1 MSNNA
6 LCERCARRKI
16 LRVAFAIAAAS
27 LATGYQAAGAWA
39 EKTLAP
45 VIAEQRIE
53 FAARGPHAACWLWR
67 FRRTRDDVAFMAT
80 DLVMSADGD
89 QIDGTLLIAEGGDL
103 RYFRASRSTP
113 RIGPSERVL
122 CVDLHRARVR
132 SDQAVS
138 IRAAIHYQP
147 RHGFWSLKYDL
158 PVVDLLPA
166 P

>member
-6 LCERCARRKI
+6 LCERCARREI
-16 LRVAFAIAAAS
+16 LHVAFAIAAAS

-45 VIAEQRIE
+45 VIADQHIE
-53 FAARGPHAACWLWR
+53 FVARGPHAACWLWR
-67 FRRTRDDVAFMAT
+67 FRRARDDVAFMAT

-89 QIDGTLLIAEGGDL
+89 QIDGTLLIVEGGDL